1 METDYRKRNPYD
13 KTGTSY
19 IEGNTVRK
27 LTAVPDRRWE
37 EEQHEIPSPR
47 RHERKA
53 PKALSGINMASL
65 FVLSIAIA
73 VTLYFCVDYLKL
85 QYDLNRMEKDIVEKE
100 ETLMAIINENNAAY
114 EEINTAYDLDYVYHV
129 AVEELGMVYP
139 NNNAVVTY
147 QSSAED
153 YVRQYA
159 DIPE

>member
-1 METDYRKRNPYD
+1 MEADYRKRNPYD

-19 IEGNTVRK
+19 IEGNTVRQ
-27 LTAVPDRRWE
+27 LNAVPDWRRE
-37 EEQHEIPSPR
+37 EEQYEVPSPR

-53 PKALSGINMASL
+53 PKAQSGINMASL

-73 VTLYFCVDYLKL
+73 ITLYFCVDYLKL
-85 QYDLNRMEKDIVEKE
+85 QYDINRMEKDILTKE
-100 ETLMAIINENNAAY
+100 DILTTMINENNAAY
-114 EEINTAYDLDYVYHV
+114 EEVNTTYDLDYVYRV

-139 NNNAVVTY
+139 NNNTVITY
-147 QSSAED
+147 QSDVED